1 MKNSVSS
8 NYKVKFKAKGF
19 TLVEIMVAV
28 AILGFTSIALILSVG
43 QATSDVSRLNQKLV
57 ALSLADYALN
67 SVLVKE
73 EFPELGSNEDIIVLG
88 EDEWLVSVTVSETP
102 NNQVRRID
110 AMVRPKGEILN
121 RQIAATV
128 LLSGFRADIYE

>member
-1 MKNSVSS
+1 MKNWVISK
-8 NYKVKFKAKGF
+8 YKTNLKKRGF

-43 QATSDVSRLNQKLV
+43 QATSDVNRLNQKLV

-73 EFPELGSNEDIIVLG
+73 EFPELGSNEDIILLG
-88 EDEWLVSVTVSETP
+88 EDEWLISVSVSETP
-102 NNQVRRID
+102 NNKVRRID

-121 RQIAATV
+121 RQVAATV